1 MRKWLEPSA
10 GHVLHRSRARCCRA
24 KLALFTAVTLYAF
37 VPLICCSIGVALVS
51 PAGMKRPA
59 EHWVDFI
66 SGNATEPRLPSMI
79 VIKGEV
85 QRQKW

>member
-1 MRKWLEPSA
+1 
-10 GHVLHRSRARCCRA
+10 
-24 KLALFTAVTLYAF
+24 
-37 VPLICCSIGVALVS
+37 
-51 PAGMKRPA
+51 MKRPA